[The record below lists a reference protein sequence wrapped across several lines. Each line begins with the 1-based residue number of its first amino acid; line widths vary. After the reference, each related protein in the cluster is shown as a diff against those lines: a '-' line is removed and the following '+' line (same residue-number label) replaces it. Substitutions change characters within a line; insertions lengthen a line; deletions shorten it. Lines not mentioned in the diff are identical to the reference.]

1 MPTSHYEV
9 PPFQSP
15 AIERLGWYLEAVQ
28 EGEAWLKAQRP
39 AIEWDRALQALS
51 ETGSGEELVGL
62 SNLGYNKT
70 RRVARELVA
79 SLSNFRHEGE
89 FKTTQDNKLYDVAHT
104 LTKLDKNWYRTTYA
118 NEAHREALQYAVA
131 TGTGYLHETWDKHFW
146 SPYRG
151 DIRLEA
157 MAPQDITFVQLPKN
171 NDIQKAYAVI
181 IKEELP
187 LNLAR
192 AIYAETNKAFAAA
205 LVPDRDAPGWIQK
218 GLRKVQQFVA
228 PALRVAGRSPTQA
241 AQSAFPTVDIFHMY
255 ILDRSINETSSS
267 IDMGAFGTNWAYNVP
282 ALGDPMP
289 TKIRNA
295 TTGNMFTTPATEAE
309 CKLFPLRRYAI
320 FSRTGMAYDGSS
332 PWWHGEVPIA
342 RIRFTDWA
350 WEALG
355 TSQIADLKTIQ
366 DGIIA
371 LMRGIE
377 DSAAARLDPPM
388 LYDDQMSA
396 SWAQAFN
403 PRKAGSRAA
412 APLSQLNP
420 MQFPVPPEYY
430 NVPLWIP
437 QWIEAQEGRMDY
449 LAAAPDLVAIA
460 KAKQVPG
467 ADTLEKLME
476 MAGPIVQDLVRAI
489 EHPLQRLGDWRKA
502 YYFQFYTKE
511 RMLTV
516 TGEDGI
522 DFDVQYQPEQLAKID
537 KTTSP
542 AETEQAF
549 LTRKRRSLEEFR
561 YHVTE
566 SGINEIHRMSNK
578 LLYIQLSK
586 LGFPISWWTLAQVC
600 QIPNFGP
607 PPDGTNTELERW
619 IAQKRIEIDLAIE
632 QQAQAAAA
640 MEGMGL
646 TGGGEG
652 GGAGAG
658 ENGAGGKQEGRP
670 PSFQEAPRMVTKK
683 DPAGGNRSTITTS

>member
-1 MPTSHYEV
+1 MATSQYEIPSFRMPV
-9 PPFQSP
+9 AQIF
-15 AIERLGWYLEAVQ
+15 GWVLEAVQ
-28 EGEAWLKAQRP
+28 EGEGWLKSQRP
-39 AIEWDRALQALS
+39 AAEWDRALASLS

-89 FKTTQDNKLYDVAHT
+89 FKVTQNNKLFDVAHT
-104 LTKLDKNWYRTTYA
+104 LTNLDRNWYRTTYA

-131 TGTGYLHETWDKHFW
+131 TGTGYLYETWDKHFW

-151 DIRLEA
+151 DIRLA
-157 MAPQDITFVQLPKN
+157 ALAPQDVTFIQLPKN
-171 NDIQKAYAVI
+171 NDMQRAYAVI

-192 AIYAETNKAFAAA
+192 AIYAETNPEFAAA
-205 LVPDRDAPGWIQK
+205 LTPDRDAPGWLQK

-228 PALRVAGRSPTQA
+228 PALRVAGRTPSTA
-241 AQSAFPTVDIFHMY
+241 AQASFPTVDIFHMY
-255 ILDRSINETSSS
+255 VLDRTINDTGEPV
-267 IDMGAFGTNWAYNVP
+267 DMGALGTNWAYTVP
-282 ALGDPMP
+282 AKGDPLP
-289 TKIRNA
+289 TPIRNPA
-295 TTGNMFTTPATEAE
+295 TGNFFTQPATDAD
-309 CKLFPLRRYAI
+309 CKFFPLRRYLI
-320 FSRTGMAYDGSS
+320 FSRTGLGYDGSS
-332 PWWHGEVPIA
+332 PWWHGEVPLA

-355 TSQIADLKTIQ
+355 TSQIADLKTMQ
-366 DGIIA
+366 DGIVA

-403 PRKAGSRAA
+403 PRKAGARAA
-412 APLSQLNP
+412 APLSLIKP
-420 MQFPVPPEYY
+420 MEFPVPPEYY
-430 NVPLWIP
+430 NVPTWIP

-449 LAAAPDLVAIA
+449 LAATRDLVAIA
-460 KAKQVPG
+460 KAKQIPG
-467 ADTLEKLME
+467 SDTLEKLME

-502 YYFQFYTKE
+502 YYFQFYTRE

-516 TGEDGI
+516 TGPDGI
-522 DFDVQYQPEQLAKID
+522 DFDTQYQPEQLAKID
-537 KTTSP
+537 TTTTPPESS
-542 AETEQAF
+542 QAF
-549 LTRKRRSLEEFR
+549 DTRKRRSLQEFR

-566 SGINEIHRMSNK
+566 SGISEIHRMSNK

-607 PPDGTNTELERW
+607 PPEGTNTELERW
-619 IAQKRIEIDLAIE
+619 IAQKRIEIDLALE
-632 QQAQAAAA
+632 QQAQMEQGAAGLGLGGQAGG
-640 MEGMGL
+640 EGAP
-646 TGGGEG
+646 GEG
-652 GGAGAG
+652 GGAP
-658 ENGAGGKQEGRP
+658 EGRP
-670 PSFQEAPRMVTKK
+670 PSFNAPPKLVVKK
-683 DPAGGNRSTITTS
+683 DPAGGERSTITTS

>member
-1 MPTSHYEV
+1 MATTQYEIPSFRMPLAQR
-9 PPFQSP
+9 F
-15 AIERLGWYLEAVQ
+15 GWCLEAVQ
-28 EGEAWLKAQRP
+28 EGEGWLKAQRP
-39 AIEWDRALQALS
+39 AVEWEQALAS
-51 ETGSGEELVGL
+51 LSATGSGEALVGL

-89 FKTTQDNKLYDVAHT
+89 FKVTQDQKLFDVAHT
-104 LTKLDKNWYRTTYA
+104 LTNLDRNWYRTTYA

-131 TGTGYLHETWDKHFW
+131 TGTAYLYETWDKHFW

-151 DIRLEA
+151 DIRLSA
-157 MAPQDITFVQLPKN
+157 LAPQDVTFIQLPKG
-171 NDIQKAYAVI
+171 NDIQRAYAVI
-181 IKEELP
+181 IREELP

-192 AIYAETNKAFAAA
+192 AIYAETNPGFAEA
-205 LVPDRDAPGWIQK
+205 LVPDRDAPGWLQK

-228 PALRVAGRSPTQA
+228 PALRAAGRTSPAA
-241 AQSAFPTVDIFHMY
+241 AQSSFPTVDIFHMY
-255 ILDRSINETSSS
+255 VLDRSLNDTGAPV
-267 IDMGAFGTNWAYNVP
+267 DMGALGTNWAYTVP
-282 ALGDPMP
+282 AKGDPLP
-289 TKIRNA
+289 TKIRNPA
-295 TTGNMFTTPATEAE
+295 TGNFFTTPATDGD
-309 CKLFPLRRYAI
+309 CKFFPLRRYVI

-332 PWWHGEVPIA
+332 PWWHGDCPLA

-355 TSQIADLKTIQ
+355 TSQIADLKTMQ
-366 DGIIA
+366 DGIVA

-412 APLSQLNP
+412 APLSQINP
-420 MQFPVPPEYY
+420 IQFPVPPEYY
-430 NVPLWIP
+430 NVPTWIP

-460 KAKQVPG
+460 KAKQVPSG
-467 ADTLEKLME
+467 DTLEKLME
-476 MAGPIVQDLVRAI
+476 MAGPIVQDLVRGI

-502 YYFQFYTKE
+502 YYFQFYTRE
-511 RMLTV
+511 RMLTL
-516 TGEDGI
+516 TGPDGI
-522 DFDVQYQPEQLAKID
+522 EFDTQYQPEQLAKID
-537 KTTSP
+537 TTTDP
-542 AETEQAF
+542 PETSQAF
-549 LTRKRRSLEEFR
+549 DTRKRRSLTEFR

-586 LGFPISWWTLAQVC
+586 LGFPMSWWTLAQVC

-607 PPDGTNTELERW
+607 PPEGTNTELERW
-619 IAQKRIEIDLAIE
+619 IAQKRIEIDLALE
-632 QQAQAAAA
+632 QQAQ
-640 MEGMGL
+640 MEQGAEGL
-646 TGGGEG
+646 GLGGAGGGEG
-652 GGAGAG
+652 VPPDGGGAP
-658 ENGAGGKQEGRP
+658 EGRP
-670 PSFQEAPRMVTKK
+670 PSFNAAPKLVTKA
-683 DPAGGNRSTITTS
+683 DPAGGTRSTITTSK